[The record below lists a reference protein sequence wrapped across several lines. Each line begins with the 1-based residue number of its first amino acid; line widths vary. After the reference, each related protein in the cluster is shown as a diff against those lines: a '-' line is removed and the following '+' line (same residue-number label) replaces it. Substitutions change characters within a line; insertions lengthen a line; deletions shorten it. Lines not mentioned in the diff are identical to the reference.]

1 MTPLMPVADAY
12 AAVLKGAAALP
23 EESVALAD
31 ALHRTLARDVASL
44 RTQPPAAM
52 SAMDGYAVRAADA
65 VLGARLKVVG
75 EVAAGRPFNATI
87 GAGEAARIFTG
98 GVVPAGADAVVIQ
111 EDATREGDVVIV
123 NEAPVPGK
131 NIRTAGIDF
140 REGDVLL
147 RRGARLTDRDLGLA
161 AAMNHAQ
168 LPVHRRPRVAI
179 LATGDELVPPGTTPG
194 PGQIVHSN
202 AFPLTALARGAGAE
216 ATDLGIARDTMEAT
230 TAAIRHARDLGA
242 DVLVTT
248 GGASV
253 GDHDMV
259 KRALEAEGTEM
270 AFWRI
275 ALRPGKPMMHGR
287 LGPMRVLGLPGNPV
301 SSYICAFLFMVPL
314 VRALAGRSA
323 VDHPTSPAVLGQA
336 LPANDKRQD
345 YLRARITDHAQDGV
359 PVVAAVGSQDSSL
372 VANLAAADVL
382 IVRPPF
388 APAAAAGSPCTILR
402 LPA

>member
-1 MTPLMPVADAY
+1 MKPLMPVADAY
-12 AAVLKGAAALP
+12 AAVLEGAAPLP
-23 EESVALAD
+23 EESVALTEAF
-31 ALHRTLARDVASL
+31 HRTLSRDVASL

-75 EVAAGRPFNATI
+75 EVAAGRPFDATI

-98 GVVPAGADAVVIQ
+98 GVVPAGSDAVVIQ

-123 NEAPVPGK
+123 NEAPTPGK
-131 NIRTAGIDF
+131 NIRPAGIDF
-140 REGDVLL
+140 REGAVLL
-147 RRGARLTDRDLGLA
+147 RRGAPLTDRDLGLA
-161 AAMNHAQ
+161 AAMNHAR

-179 LATGDELVPPGTTPG
+179 LATGDELVPPGSTPG

-202 AFPLTALARGAGAE
+202 AFALAALARSAGAD
-216 ATDLGIARDTMEAT
+216 ATDLGVARDTMEST
-230 TAAIRHARDLGA
+230 TAAIRRARELGA

-253 GDHDMV
+253 GDHDVV

-287 LGPMRVLGLPGNPV
+287 LQSMRVLGLPGNPV
-301 SSYICAFLFMVPL
+301 SSYICAFLFLVPL
-314 VRALAGRSA
+314 LRALSGRSA
-323 VDHPTSPAVLGQA
+323 IDHPTAPAVLGQGLA
-336 LPANDKRQD
+336 ANDKRQD
-345 YLRARITDHAQDGV
+345 YLRARITDSAGGV
-359 PVVAAVGSQDSSL
+359 PVVVPVGQQDSSL

-382 IVRPPF
+382 IVRAPF
-388 APAAAAGSPCTILR
+388 APATAAGDPCTILR